1 MQGDLDGSRPKLAE
15 NGDKMKKILGLLLA
29 LAVAG
34 ATLLAL
40 PANIAGQA
48 EPLDWV
54 VGTGWYFGET
64 VNFDELQDEIDQ
76 GLQDLPPGFTADVN
90 VAGGIG
96 TYLGVEVVSDSAEV
110 NGYTCYQV
118 DIRGAVGVDFGMD
131 ASIDGT
137 YSEQGMSIEVDASG
151 NAFIVGEANL
161 LISLFFTADTSRE
174 LVKAEA
180 EFTAEANAEVTVDA
194 LVDLDLGGL
203 SGIEGFD
210 TNQHFDISVD
220 VTAEAKDVRITGS
233 VLFDPPL
240 DFFDF
245 PIYEGDVW
253 YVPESGTQ
261 VTTTWSAQGTIDVTA
276 DITGIPNEPD
286 VHESQTLNLATEI
299 GSGTEGPAYIWDQ
312 TRFECVA
319 VYGNNYIIETST
331 GEFINFFDWGG
342 VRQYGMEDYLG
353 MLPVSDLIPVENVG
367 VQYNADEGFITG
379 LSIDGEVQTATS
391 DEATVNTFADDPL
404 GEVQATTGGHGSVG
418 EGGAALGALLLIG
431 IIVIVVIFVVVIIV
445 VSKRK
450 KPGPEDVYG
459 APQQPPPYQPPPQ
472 YPPQQPPPPPQQP
485 PYQPPPPPPPQ
496 GQ

>member
-1 MQGDLDGSRPKLAE
+1 M
-15 NGDKMKKILGLLLA
+15 MKKILGLLLA
-29 LAVAG
+29 LAMAG
-34 ATLLAL
+34 AAILAL
-40 PANIAGQA
+40 PANVAGQA

-76 GLQDLPPGFTADVN
+76 GLQDLPPGFTTDVN
-90 VAGGIG
+90 VAGGVG
-96 TYLGVEVVSDSAEV
+96 TYFGVEVVSDSADV

-118 DIRGAVGVDFGMD
+118 DISGAVGVDFGLA
-131 ASIDGT
+131 ASVDGT
-137 YSEQGMSIEVDASG
+137 YSDQGMSIDVDASG
-151 NAFIVGEANL
+151 SAIIVGEANL

-180 EFTAEANAEVTVDA
+180 EFTADAEAEVSVDA
-194 LVDLDLGGL
+194 LVDMDLGGL

-210 TNQHFDISVD
+210 TSQHFDVKADI
-220 VTAEAKDVRITGS
+220 TAEAKGIRITGS
-233 VLFDPPL
+233 ILFDPPL

-286 VHESQTLNLATEI
+286 VHERETINLATEI
-299 GSGTEGPAYIWDQ
+299 GSGTDGPMYIWDQ
-312 TRFECVA
+312 TMFECVA

-342 VRQYGMEDYLG
+342 TRQYGMDYMD
-353 MLPVSDLIPVENVG
+353 MLPIDDVLPSNAG

-379 LSIDGEVQTATS
+379 LTIDGEVQTATS
-391 DEATVNTFADDPL
+391 DATTVDTFTADPL
-404 GEVQATTGGHGSVG
+404 GEVQEVTGGHGSVG
-418 EGGAALGALLLIG
+418 DASSGLLPLLILG
-431 IIVIVVIFVVVIIV
+431 IIVVVVVLV
-445 VSKRK
+445 VVAMMANKGK
-450 KPGPEDVYG
+450 KKKQGEMYG
-459 APQQPPPYQPPPQ
+459 APPPPQPQPYQQPPPPEQPPQ
-472 YPPQQPPPPPQQP
+472 YPPQQPPPPPP
-485 PYQPPPPPPPQ
+485 P